1 MSKIEEALKKAKLSR
16 AKTGSELSIL
26 SPTNKEELRQ
36 SSIRDLALHES
47 ANRDTGSIVRRESSA
62 KEIALMKEKG
72 LYDNNDFSELK
83 IIYSEM
89 HDNKTA
95 NTYRDLRTKLIQR
108 NHGRNFIVMLTS
120 CDQSVDSAAAA
131 LNLATAFSFDE
142 SKTSLLID
150 CNLNNPQFDSILDLE
165 SKKGLTDYLEN
176 DDVDIESI
184 LHSTGI
190 KRLRMI
196 PAGESRET
204 ATEYFTSLR
213 MRDLMLNLLTRY
225 SDRYI
230 FINSPPVLD
239 SADTRI
245 LIELCDFVVLIVP
258 YGRATKSRIKDAVNA
273 IGKDKL
279 MGVVF
284 NDIPKIPRF
293 RIPGFSRSKN

>member
-1 MSKIEEALKKAKLSR
+1 MSKIEEALKKAKQAR
-16 AKTGSELSIL
+16 ANGKSELSIVPSNDDDL
-26 SPTNKEELRQ
+26 KQ
-36 SSIRDLALHES
+36 SSVRDLALRES
-47 ANRDTGSIVRRESSA
+47 SDGSGTVVGRKSSA
-62 KEIALMKEKG
+62 KEIALMEEKG
-72 LYDNNDFSELK
+72 LYKGDDFSELK

-89 HDNKTA
+89 QDNKTA
-95 NTYRDLRTKLIQR
+95 NTYRDLRTKLIQKSQ
-108 NHGRNFIVMLTS
+108 GRNFIVMLTS
-120 CDQSVDSAAAA
+120 CDQGLNSAATT

-150 CNLNNPQFDSILDLE
+150 CNLNNPQFDAVLDLD

-176 DDVDIESI
+176 EDVDIESI
-184 LHSTGI
+184 LHTTGI

-213 MRDLMLNLLTRY
+213 MRELMSNLLNRY

-230 FINSPPVLD
+230 FINSPPVVD

-245 LIELCDFVVLIVP
+245 LTELCDFVLLVVP
-258 YGRATKSRIKDAVNA
+258 YGRSTKSKIKEAADA

-279 MGVVF
+279 LGIVF
-284 NDIPKIPRF
+284 NDIPKFPKFKIPDFIRS
-293 RIPGFSRSKN
+293 RI